1 MTKQTLKAVLQLRK
15 NLETLQKSVEENIIK
30 LTQYNATY
38 NCSALPAHMQS
49 SELPCQLPSHH
60 RHRACMPRHRTP
72 CPGTSFPS
80 HTPYKASKYLCCK
93 LHRNREWSPHF
104 NSVNQPYH
112 MRSPLELLLPTT
124 QLSMAQ
130 NVESALSIHVVQPYH
145 MPDPGPQLPITQAPT
160 TLNTESSLATHF
172 ALPLAL
178 VNCKYCE
185 LLSFEY

>member
-49 SELPCQLPSHH
+49 SELPCQLPSHR
-60 RHRACMPRHRTP
+60 RHRARMPCHCTP
-72 CPGTSFPS
+72 CPGTSFLS

-160 TLNTESSLATHF
+160 TVNTESSLATHTF
-172 ALPLAL
+172 CPTTGSG
-178 VNCKYCE
+178 E
-185 LLSFEY
+185 LQVLRAFVI